1 MKKAKKDLAVITIS
15 QVTSNLFKRQ
25 LNNIFEDKIMIKYF
39 TAKELQGK
47 KIKSDLIL
55 TTKSLIKEK
64 DINDY
69 IFPESELLIAKR
81 SLNIS
86 YLEELIKINDG
97 SRVLLI
103 NDTQLGAYEA
113 KSLLEEVGINN
124 LKLIPYYPGK
134 KDVKNV
140 KIAINLG
147 EERLIPPYIKEV
159 INIGSRVI
167 DITTV
172 IEIAVKM
179 DIMDNSFDFLS
190 SHYIRELVTMGKR
203 LNNHIKYQGRTNK
216 KLDTVINHVHDGIIY
231 INQDQEIEIVN
242 QKAEEI
248 FEMNS
253 QDIVG
258 RKVKNTIPNTK
269 LNDVLDTKIV
279 HRNALQDIGD
289 KKIVSTRV
297 PVEMDGKIIGAL
309 ATFKD
314 VTDVKKLE
322 EDLRFKMQKKGY
334 VAKYNFENI
343 VGKSKE
349 IERVKKKAQ
358 KLAKSESTILIQGES
373 GTGKE
378 LFSQSIHNY
387 SKREHAPFV
396 AINCAAFPDNL
407 LESELFGYEGGA
419 FTGAKK
425 GGKPGVFEQAH
436 TGTIFLDEIG
446 DIPAKIQARLLRV
459 LQEKEIMRIGGTK
472 VIPIDIRVIAATN
485 KDLYQ
490 LVQEGEFREDL
501 YYRLN
506 VLSLYIPPL
515 RKRRED
521 ILMLIEH
528 FLKKFNAKDIDL
540 SKAVVSKL
548 YNYDWSGNVRELEN
562 CIEYIV
568 QICQGKVELHDLPSH
583 FLLRSNSSEAKIN
596 KVELDLAN
604 LGEVEEYIFILNE
617 LYLAKQLGE
626 KVGRREIAKNAEAN
640 NLYLSA
646 QMVRSRL
653 NKLEEQDMVEIG
665 VGRQG
670 TTITQKGVKTL
681 KSLSK

>member
-378 LFSQSIHNY
+378 LFFSIY
-387 SKREHAPFV
+387 S
-396 AINCAAFPDNL
+396 
-407 LESELFGYEGGA
+407 
-419 FTGAKK
+419 
-425 GGKPGVFEQAH
+425 
-436 TGTIFLDEIG
+436 
-446 DIPAKIQARLLRV
+446 
-459 LQEKEIMRIGGTK
+459 
-472 VIPIDIRVIAATN
+472 
-485 KDLYQ
+485 
-490 LVQEGEFREDL
+490 
-501 YYRLN
+501 
-506 VLSLYIPPL
+506 
-515 RKRRED
+515 
-521 ILMLIEH
+521 
-528 FLKKFNAKDIDL
+528 
-540 SKAVVSKL
+540 
-548 YNYDWSGNVRELEN
+548 
-562 CIEYIV
+562 
-568 QICQGKVELHDLPSH
+568 
-583 FLLRSNSSEAKIN
+583 
-596 KVELDLAN
+596 
-604 LGEVEEYIFILNE
+604 
-617 LYLAKQLGE
+617 
-626 KVGRREIAKNAEAN
+626 
-640 NLYLSA
+640 
-646 QMVRSRL
+646 
-653 NKLEEQDMVEIG
+653 
-665 VGRQG
+665 
-670 TTITQKGVKTL
+670 
-681 KSLSK
+681 

>member
-583 FLLRSNSSEAKIN
+583 FLLRSNSSETKIN

>member
-1 MKKAKKDLAVITIS
+1 MKKSKKKLAVLTIS

-39 TAKELQGK
+39 TVKELK
-47 KIKSDLIL
+47 DRKIKSDLIL
-55 TTKSLIKEK
+55 TTKSLIEEEN
-64 DINDY
+64 INDY
-69 IFPESELLIAKR
+69 IFSKSELLIAKR

-97 SRVLLI
+97 TRVLLI
-103 NDTQLGAYEA
+103 NDTKLGAYEA
-113 KSLLEEVGINN
+113 KSLLEEVGINS
-124 LKLIPYYPGK
+124 LQLIPYYAGK
-134 KDVKNV
+134 SEVEDVEM
-140 KIAINLG
+140 AINLG
-147 EERLIPPYIKEV
+147 EEKLIPNYINDV
-159 INIGSRVI
+159 INIGSRVV
-167 DITTV
+167 DITTI

-179 DIMDNSFDFLS
+179 NIMDDSFDFLS

-203 LNNHIKYQGRTNK
+203 LNNHIEYQGRTNK
-216 KLDTVINHVHDGIIY
+216 KLDNVINHVHDGIIY

-248 FEMNS
+248 FEMKAK
-253 QDIVG
+253 DIIG
-258 RKVKNTIPNTK
+258 RKVQDTIPNTK
-269 LNDVLDTKIV
+269 LNDVLDDRIV
-279 HRNALQDIGD
+279 HKNALQDIGD

-297 PVEMDGKIIGAL
+297 PVEMDGKMIGAL

-322 EDLRFKMQKKGY
+322 EDLRLKMKQKGY
-334 VAKYNFENI
+334 IAKYNFENI
-343 VGKSKE
+343 VGNSNE
-349 IERVKKKAQ
+349 IKKVIKKAK

-387 SKREHAPFV
+387 SNRENAPFV

-490 LVQEGEFREDL
+490 LVQEDKFREDL

-515 RKRRED
+515 RNRRED
-521 ILMLIEH
+521 ILMLIDH
-528 FLKKFNAKDIDL
+528 FLDKFKADNIEL
-540 SKAVVSKL
+540 SKSVISKL

-562 CIEYIV
+562 CIEYLV
-568 QICQGKVELHDLPSH
+568 QVCKGKVKIQDLPSH
-583 FLLRSNSSEAKIN
+583 FLMKNTNSENKIS
-596 KVELDLAN
+596 KTELDLSN
-604 LGEVEEYIFILNE
+604 LGEVDEYIFILNE
-617 LYLAKQLGE
+617 LYLARQLGE
-626 KVGRREIAKNAEAN
+626 RVGRREIAKNAEAN
-640 NLYLSA
+640 DIYLSA

-653 NKLEEQDMVEIG
+653 NKLEEQDMVKIG

-670 TTITQKGVKTL
+670 TTITKKGIRTL
-681 KSLSK
+681 KSLS